1 MAVTLIDYA
10 KQSKDP
16 LRKGFIKDLLRYSD
30 LLGLI
35 PFRTVSGLQVSGTR
49 WQTLPG
55 AAFRKIGA
63 GYTESTGSVE
73 EVSETLVA
81 LGGDVKIDNFLTG
94 NGNVIEDPL
103 TTQMRMKAKTVAI
116 N

>member
-1 MAVTLIDYA
+1 MTVTLIDYA

-16 LRKGFIKDLLRYSD
+16 LRKAFIQDLLRYSD
-30 LLGLI
+30 LLGI
-35 PFRTVSGLQVSGTR
+35 VPFRMVSGLQVSGTR
-49 WQTLPG
+49 WQTLPSAG
-55 AAFRKIGA
+55 FRKIGA
-63 GYTESTGSVE
+63 GYTESTGTTE

-103 TTQMRMKAKTVAI
+103 TTQMRI
-116 N
+116 CLN